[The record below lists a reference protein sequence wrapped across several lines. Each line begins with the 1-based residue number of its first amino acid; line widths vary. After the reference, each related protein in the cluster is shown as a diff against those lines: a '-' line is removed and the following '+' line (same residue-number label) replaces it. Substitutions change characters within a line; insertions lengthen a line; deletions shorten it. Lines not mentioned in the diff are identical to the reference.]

1 LFSCFPKTLYG
12 SKGADV
18 PTNPTQNF
26 TPDEPTHPTVFIVDD
41 DYDTRDS
48 LKLFVES
55 IGFHVAD
62 FDCVHDFL
70 EAHHHDMPGCLIMD
84 VRLPKI
90 SGLELQD
97 HFQRKN
103 IHLPIIFLTNNSNVS
118 IAVRTMKAG
127 AVDFLEK
134 PFDEQLLLDSIHKA
148 MGIDRKIRETKQQHS
163 RIMEKIGNLS
173 QREEEVLRL
182 LIQGKANKVIASN
195 LGLSTKT
202 IETHRAHIM
211 RKLGVSSMAGLMW
224 MAITSGEYHEV
235 PEQLP
240 FTPLDPAQQPITLS

>member
-1 LFSCFPKTLYG
+1 VLFLESLRGC
-12 SKGADV
+12 KGEKVSA
-18 PTNPTQNF
+18 NPTQNLKQK
-26 TPDEPTHPTVFIVDD
+26 EASSPTVFIVDD
-41 DYDTRDS
+41 DPDIRNTLS
-48 LKLFVES
+48 LFVES
-55 IGFHVAD
+55 IGFQVAT
-62 FDCVHDFL
+62 FDCVDNFL
-70 EAHHHDMPGCLIMD
+70 NTYHQDMPGCLILD

-103 IHLPIIFLTNNSNVS
+103 IRIPIIFLTSNSNVS

-127 AVDFLEK
+127 AIDFLEK
-134 PFDEQLLLDSIHKA
+134 PFDEQLLLDSIQKA
-148 MGIDRKIRETKQQHS
+148 MGIDRETRKIKQQHF

-173 QREEEVLRL
+173 HREEEVLRF
-182 LIQGKANKVIASN
+182 LIQGKANKVIASI

-224 MAITSGEYHEV
+224 MAITSGEYREV

-240 FTPLDPAQQPITLS
+240 FTPLDTTQPSITLS

>member
-1 LFSCFPKTLYG
+1 MPAKL
-12 SKGADV
+12 
-18 PTNPTQNF
+18 TQNS
-26 TPDEPTHPTVFIVDD
+26 TQDEHSHPTVFIVDD
-41 DYDTRDS
+41 DLDTRDS
-48 LKLFVES
+48 LNSFVES
-55 IGFHVAD
+55 IGYQVAA

-70 EAHHHDMPGCLIMD
+70 STYHQDMPGCLILD

-97 HFQRKN
+97 HFQRKD
-103 IHLPIIFLTNNSNVS
+103 IRIPIIFLTSNSNVS

-127 AVDFLEK
+127 AIDFLEK
-134 PFDEQLLLDSIHKA
+134 PFDEQLLLDSIQRA
-148 MGIDRKIRETKQQHS
+148 MGIDRKLRETKQQHS

-182 LIQGKANKVIASN
+182 LIQGKANKIIASI

-224 MAITSGEYHEV
+224 MAITSGEYREV

>member
-1 LFSCFPKTLYG
+1 MSAK
-12 SKGADV
+12 
-18 PTNPTQNF
+18 PTQNF
-26 TPDEPTHPTVFIVDD
+26 TPDETTHPTVFIVDD
-41 DYDTRDS
+41 DYDTRDG
-48 LKLFVES
+48 LKVFVES
-55 IGFHVAD
+55 IGFQVAD

-70 EAHHHDMPGCLIMD
+70 EAHHKDMPGCLIMD

-103 IHLPIIFLTNNSNVS
+103 IHIPIIFLTNNSNVS

-127 AVDFLEK
+127 AIDFLEK
-134 PFDEQLLLDSIHKA
+134 PFDEQLLLDSIQKA

-163 RIMEKIGNLS
+163 KIMEKIGNLS

-224 MAITSGEYHEV
+224 MAITSGEYQEV

-240 FTPLDPAQQPITLS
+240 FTPLDPARQSITLF

>member
-1 LFSCFPKTLYG
+1 M
-12 SKGADV
+12 
-18 PTNPTQNF
+18 PTKLTQDL
-26 TPDEPTHPTVFIVDD
+26 TRKDLSHPTVFIVDD
-41 DYDTRDS
+41 DRDTRDS
-48 LKLFVES
+48 LILFVES
-55 IGFHVAD
+55 IGFQVAA

-70 EAHHHDMPGCLIMD
+70 GDYHQNMPGCLILD

-97 HFQRKN
+97 HFQRKD
-103 IHLPIIFLTNNSNVS
+103 IHIPIIFLTSNSNVS

-127 AVDFLEK
+127 AIDFLEK
-134 PFDEQLLLDSIHKA
+134 PFDEQLLLDSIQKA
-148 MGIDRKIRETKQQHS
+148 MGVDRKIRETKQQHS
-163 RIMEKIGNLS
+163 RIMEKIGDLS

-182 LIQGKANKVIASN
+182 LIQGKANKVIAN
-195 LGLSTKT
+195 ILDLSTKT

-224 MAITSGEYHEV
+224 MAITSGEYREV

-240 FTPLDPAQQPITLS
+240 FTPLDPTQQSIALS

>member
-1 LFSCFPKTLYG
+1 M
-12 SKGADV
+12 
-18 PTNPTQNF
+18 PTNPSQNF
-26 TPDEPTHPTVFIVDD
+26 TQKELPHPTVFIVDD
-41 DYDTRDS
+41 DLDTRDS
-48 LKLFVES
+48 LILFVES
-55 IGFHVAD
+55 IGYQVAA

-70 EAHHHDMPGCLIMD
+70 SAHHQDMPGCLIMD

-97 HFQRKN
+97 HFQRKD
-103 IHLPIIFLTNNSNVS
+103 IHIPIIFLTSNSNIS

-127 AVDFLEK
+127 AIDFLEK
-134 PFDEQLLLDSIHKA
+134 PFDEQLLLDSIQKA
-148 MGIDRKIRETKQQHS
+148 MGIDRKIREIKQQHS

-173 QREEEVLRL
+173 QREEEVLRF
-182 LIQGKANKVIASN
+182 LIQGKANKIIAN
-195 LGLSTKT
+195 ILGLSTKT